1 MYSSMKIINQ
11 RLVGGLLILAVIN
24 SSIIPFFIAFIK
36 GHEFALNYFIFVGLG
51 FLYIIL
57 SIGSILLY
65 QKTEPYLFVLK
76 SSEEKLSR
84 ALGLKAHPEQLKLIK
99 KEERNVAAIKK
110 DINTFNLLKMICEQG
125 STSLRIIILACTML
139 LFLGY
144 FGKPDKAIKNLR
156 SIYANEQTSN
166 EQIIEGVIMDI
177 NEVIRLNDLKQD
189 LIFDKLDSLNREML
203 EIQKSL
209 NTNSEDNEI

>member
-1 MYSSMKIINQ
+1 
-11 RLVGGLLILAVIN
+11 
-24 SSIIPFFIAFIK
+24 
-36 GHEFALNYFIFVGLG
+36 
-51 FLYIIL
+51 
-57 SIGSILLY
+57 
-65 QKTEPYLFVLK
+65 
-76 SSEEKLSR
+76 
-84 ALGLKAHPEQLKLIK
+84 
-99 KEERNVAAIKK
+99 
-110 DINTFNLLKMICEQG
+110 
-125 STSLRIIILACTML
+125 ML

-189 LIFDKLDSLNREML
+189 LIFDKLDSLNLEML